1 MRGLSLSDLMETCT
15 RLSPH
20 AAENL
25 IRKMDELES
34 RLAKIELQENSQSN
48 TQNEYHNL
56 HQTRG
61 KQHRLDILQKFCH
74 IS

>member
-1 MRGLSLSDLMETCT
+1 METCT

-34 RLAKIELQENSQSN
+34 RLAKIEVQENSQSN
-48 TQNEYHNL
+48 RQSEHLNTY
-56 HQTRG
+56 QTRG
-61 KQHRLDILQKFCH
+61 K
-74 IS
+74 